1 MGIQISKC
9 KKETSEKQQVEKNDT
24 NLSIYNYTTAGLRTA
39 VGFLVRARLNRDVS
53 DRQTT
58 ARETFPKQCL
68 PLKKHIQIQNLVKW
82 NPKRHRTIQS
92 RP

>member
-1 MGIQISKC
+1 
-9 KKETSEKQQVEKNDT
+9 
-24 NLSIYNYTTAGLRTA
+24 
-39 VGFLVRARLNRDVS
+39 
-53 DRQTT
+53 
-58 ARETFPKQCL
+58 L